1 MPRQR
6 EPEPPVATD
15 PSARPPSPRLHDL
28 LARVARP
35 SSLAV
40 AGLSAVLLFYAL
52 LKLYSLNF
60 VNGDEHMYFYM
71 SLLVSKGKWPYRD
84 FFFSHPPLQLYIV
97 GALYK
102 VFGYSLALSK
112 AVPSVAAMVSGVHVY
127 LIGKRLVGRLEG
139 VLGTALFL
147 FTFDVLRGSSHF
159 TGANCALAFA
169 LMAAYQAVAGR
180 NVLAGVL
187 FAIGTFIGV
196 YVAPLALMLIVLL
209 ALRSWKESLRLLASY
224 AAACALVCIVFVQ
237 VAGANAF
244 WYQVF
249 AYNLNKIAFRYSWFA
264 KFRNVAYLNSLAM
277 IGFVPSIVWAA
288 SMWILRGRPSGERVL
303 PGALGRFAARLNLW
317 NGDRV
322 AAQMIFATFICGYF
336 YFYSTRVDYYS
347 YYFMLIMPWMG
358 LMTATVAVDVVR
370 YLGKRTG
377 ALSPAELPLPRAERR
392 RREQSSRKHK
402 GAPGRATTGPA
413 LSLWPLVLCAV
424 ALAAVLF
431 YRQGIGSDRQVDMG
445 EESSHYTWHDSPYLP
460 QFVNAALRGV
470 FWSEASDPIHPPNA
484 ITYYLQHESMHA
496 PTIDAFVR
504 AVRAECRPGERIFGE
519 YSLGPFAGAL
529 GPCILGANLADTNP
543 HRFKVH
549 ESSPEDWVRAL
560 EQDHLDIAIVVP
572 GMTMMKEIALREY
585 LTGTFPRVVATW
597 NDPYVGHV
605 ELRRRAK

>member
-1 MPRQR
+1 M
-6 EPEPPVATD
+6 
-15 PSARPPSPRLHDL
+15 HDL

-84 FFFSHPPLQLYIV
+84 FFFSHPPLQLYIM

-102 VFGYSLALSK
+102 LFGYSLALSK

-180 NVLAGVL
+180 NVLAGIL

-249 AYNLNKIAFRYSWFA
+249 GYNLNKIAFRYSWFA

-370 YLGKRTG
+370 FLAQAQGG
-377 ALSPAELPLPRAERR
+377 ASPAELAAAPRRAAAARAGS
-392 RREQSSRKHK
+392 RESRKAHP
-402 GAPGRATTGPA
+402 AVATNRACME
-413 LSLWPLVLCAV
+413 PLAARLCAV
-424 ALAAVLF
+424 AWRRVLF
-431 YRQGIGSDRQVDMG
+431 YRQGIGSDRQVEMG

-460 QFVNAALRGV
+460 AVVNAALARR
-470 FWSEASDPIHPPNA
+470 FLRSPATPF
-484 ITYYLQHESMHA
+484 TR
-496 PTIDAFVR
+496 PTPSPTTSNTNR
-504 AVRAECRPGERIFGE
+504 CTHRP
-519 YSLGPFAGAL
+519 
-529 GPCILGANLADTNP
+529 
-543 HRFKVH
+543 
-549 ESSPEDWVRAL
+549 
-560 EQDHLDIAIVVP
+560 
-572 GMTMMKEIALREY
+572 
-585 LTGTFPRVVATW
+585 
-597 NDPYVGHV
+597 
-605 ELRRRAK
+605 